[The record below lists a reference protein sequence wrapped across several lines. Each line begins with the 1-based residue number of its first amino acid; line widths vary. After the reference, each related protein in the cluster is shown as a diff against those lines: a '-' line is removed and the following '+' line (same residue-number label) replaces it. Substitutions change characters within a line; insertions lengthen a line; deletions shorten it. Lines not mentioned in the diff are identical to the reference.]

1 MIAKHQF
8 TITYEASVNTD
19 TGEILET
26 KIVSKSPMKE
36 KKTKKVEDDGNKPT
50 LYLEENKYRLNS
62 AAIQLMGIEAGDKL
76 DIKYEESKNGIT
88 PIIGSDEA
96 FGTHG
101 GNKISSNN
109 TVIYRGKKM
118 EELSKFG
125 NEFGVVTHP
134 NKEGLFMLTS
144 DNIVVIEKKGDE
156 NIQLDEE
163 DVDLNLEELIDDK
176 DAQISEIDSNFF
188 NFNL

>member
-1 MIAKHQF
+1 MSNVVKYQF
-8 TITYEASVNTD
+8 TITYESSVETD

-36 KKTKKVEDDGNKPT
+36 KKTKKVEDDSNEPT

-62 AAIQLMGIEAGDKL
+62 AAIQLMGIEVGDKL
-76 DIKYEESKNGIT
+76 DIKYEESKNGVT
-88 PIIGSDEA
+88 PIIGLDES
-96 FGTHG
+96 FGTRG
-101 GNKISSNN
+101 GNKISANN

-125 NEFGVVTHP
+125 DKFGVVAHP

-144 DNIVVIEKKGDE
+144 DNIAVIEKKGDE
-156 NIQLDEE
+156 NIQLNEE
-163 DVDLNLEELIDDK
+163 DVDLNLEGLIDDT
-176 DAQISEIDSNFF
+176 QINEIDSNFF